1 MKESIQLR
9 AQRKKNDEFYTT
21 KKQVENI
28 FNLYLK
34 NYDFT
39 NKVIYCPCDSERSEF
54 VKFIKHNKDV
64 LKYKEF
70 IYTWDDYNTHED
82 LFNYADIIITNPPFS
97 KLVKEFIPILNRC
110 KKDFF
115 VFGAKITIA
124 VYYLH
129 NNDWRFILPIEKDAC
144 LFDTPVENEKKG
156 VPIIYITNISNVPYY
171 NKKLKINRNNKETDV
186 YEYSTGLKTYDRIN
200 NIPYIKDKIFSCP
213 STVLYEHNRYLF
225 DIVFY
230 RQDRFNL
237 QFINNHNKAQGY
249 SDNKPRYIRMV
260 VKFKD
265 NLNNDIFV

>member
-1 MKESIQLR
+1 MKEPIQSR
-9 AQRKKNDEFYTT
+9 AKRKKNDEFYTT

-97 KLVKEFIPILNRC
+97 KLIKEFIPILNRC

-115 VFGAKITIA
+115 IFGAKITLA
-124 VYYLH
+124 VYYFH
-129 NNDWRFILPIEKDAC
+129 NNDWRFILPVEKDAC
-144 LFDTPVENEKKG
+144 LFDTPEPNVQKG
-156 VPIIYITNISNVPYY
+156 VPIIYITNIKSVPYF
-171 NKKLKINRNNKETDV
+171 NKKLLIDKNNKISDV
-186 YEYSTGLKTYDRIN
+186 VDNHTQILVYDRLKHIAYN
-200 NIPYIKDKIFSCP
+200 NKPFLVP
-213 STVLYEHNRYLF
+213 QTVLYEHNRYMF
-225 DIVFY
+225 DILDPKTVNFVDQRIY
-230 RQDRFNL
+230 GF
-237 QFINNHNKAQGY
+237 
-249 SDNKPRYIRMV
+249 SDGKSRYTRIYT
-260 VKFKD
+260 KFKD